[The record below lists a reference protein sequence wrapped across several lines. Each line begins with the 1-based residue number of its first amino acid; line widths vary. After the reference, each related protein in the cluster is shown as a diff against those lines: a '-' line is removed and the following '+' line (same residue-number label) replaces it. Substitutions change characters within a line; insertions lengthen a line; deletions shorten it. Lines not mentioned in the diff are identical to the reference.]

1 MHIYLT
7 SFPERWHL
15 NMKSRRSWGSW
26 HQAIVAHTASSLAR
40 PRQSR
45 TTSWGCTTLAPPRLC
60 AASVMSGSPGKR
72 EPETT
77 WGRTILAPRPTMLC
91 APMRHSVSWSAMP
104 VPRRTR
110 RSGRWPLLGPSRKG
124 PSRTLHLPS
133 HRGNPARARTARS
146 CPSTHLEKI
155 PSWPLRRVSPSPLWV
170 QREALLLTTLLP
182 LGQRFWRCIGS
193 SCSSSRSRRLCC
205 PP

>member
-1 MHIYLT
+1 MASEHEIQTKLTPGYCCTHCVFIGEAKTVEDHVLRMHHT
-7 SFPERWHL
+7 GTAPFVCRKCDERF
-15 NMKSRRSWGSW
+15 
-26 HQAIVAHTASSLAR
+26 AR
-40 PRQSR
+40 KERAR
-45 TTSWGCTTLAPPRLC
+45 NHVR
-60 AASVMSGSPGKR
+60 KNR
-72 EPETT
+72 D
-77 WGRTILAPRPTMLC
+77 
-91 APMRHSVSWSAMP
+91 

-133 HRGNPARARTARS
+133 HGGNPARARTARS

-155 PSWPLRRVSPSPLWV
+155 PSWPLCRVSPSPLWV

-182 LGQRFWRCIGS
+182 LGQRSWRCIGS